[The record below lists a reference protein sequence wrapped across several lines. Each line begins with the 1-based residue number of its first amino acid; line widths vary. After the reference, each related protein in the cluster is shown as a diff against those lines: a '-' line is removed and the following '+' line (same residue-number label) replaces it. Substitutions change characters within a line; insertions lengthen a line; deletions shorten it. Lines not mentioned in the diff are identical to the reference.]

1 MNAGAGGIGDGHPA
15 LQDVRVRQA
24 IAHAVDKETIV
35 DRAYNGLA
43 EPADAMS
50 PSPDRTWVPEIEEPF
65 EFDLEQANQILD
77 DAGYEDTDGNGVREM
92 PGGGEELSFRWGLR
106 TESDIAQPIYELVSG
121 SLAEIGI
128 ETEVETYNDTQLGP
142 VIGRGEWDLFVWG
155 WTPFVDPDPQLSYFT
170 CDQVST
176 DPENPLDYYNDANWC
191 NEDYDALYEEQNQEL
206 DRDRRV
212 EIVHEMLTLFYDEA
226 AYSVLDYA
234 PDLQAYRTD
243 RFEGWLRQPAEIG
256 PVLFS
261 NTSPTYVNLQPI
273 SEDSEGGGDD
283 DGGSS
288 NTGLFVALAVVGMLV
303 IGGGAFVLGRRGSA
317 EDRE

>member
-1 MNAGAGGIGDGHPA
+1 
-15 LQDVRVRQA
+15 
-24 IAHAVDKETIV
+24 
-35 DRAYNGLA
+35 
-43 EPADAMS
+43 
-50 PSPDRTWVPEIEEPF
+50 
-65 EFDLEQANQILD
+65 
-77 DAGYEDTDGNGVREM
+77 M
-92 PGGGEELSFRWGLR
+92 PGGGDELTFRWAVR
-106 TESDIAQPIYELVSG
+106 TESDVAQPIYELVSG

-128 ETEVETYNDTQLGP
+128 ETEIETYNDTQLGP

-176 DPENPLDYYNDANWC
+176 DPEDPLNYYNDANWC

-206 DRDRRV
+206 DHERRV

-226 AYSVLDYA
+226 AYSVLAYA

-243 RFEGWLRQPAEIG
+243 RFEGWLRQPADIG

-261 NTSPTYVNLQPI
+261 NTSPTYVNLQPV
-273 SEDSEGGGDD
+273 SEDSAAGGDD
-283 DGGSS
+283 DSGSS
-288 NTGLFVALAVVGMLV
+288 NTGLYVALAVIGLLV